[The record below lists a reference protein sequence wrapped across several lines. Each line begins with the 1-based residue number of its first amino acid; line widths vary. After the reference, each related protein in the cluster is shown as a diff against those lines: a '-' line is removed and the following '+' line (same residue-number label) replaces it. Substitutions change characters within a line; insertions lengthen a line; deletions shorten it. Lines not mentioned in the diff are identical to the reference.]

1 MELKKRLH
9 NLWELESI
17 GIKQEESS
25 VLELFKETI
34 TLRNQRYKVSLPW
47 EEAHDPLPDNHSL
60 RQRRLQSFLKR
71 LSQKPEQLEEYDRVI
86 KDQLDKGI
94 IERVDQ
100 SEKTQPCHLIH
111 YLPHHYVVREDKST
125 TKLHIVNNALAR
137 KNWPPSIDCLH
148 TLPPLTP
155 DILEI
160 LIRFSVQPIAIVA
173 DIEKAF
179 LMKVS
184 WLRNGSQIRKKQE
197 KWKMYLKWF
206 SHQSEWRKWNCKQYE
221 I

>member
-47 EEAHDPLPDNHSL
+47 EEAHDPLPNNHSL

-111 YLPHHYVVREDKST
+111 HCVVREDKST

-197 KWKMYLKWF
+197 KWKMYLK
-206 SHQSEWRKWNCKQYE
+206 
-221 I
+221 

>member
-47 EEAHDPLPDNHSL
+47 EEARDPLPDNHSL

-197 KWKMYLKWF
+197 KWKMYLK
-206 SHQSEWRKWNCKQYE
+206 
-221 I
+221 

>member
-1 MELKKRLH
+1 MELKKRLY

-34 TLRNQRYKVSLPW
+34 TLRNQRYKVGLPW

-60 RQRRLQSFLKR
+60 RQRLQSFLKR
-71 LSQKPEQLEEYDRVI
+71 LSQMPEQLEYDRVI

-100 SEKTQPCHLIH
+100 SEKTQPCHQIH
-111 YLPHHYVVREDKST
+111 YLPHHCVVREDKST
-125 TKLHIVNNALAR
+125 TKLRIVNNALAR
-137 KNWPPSIDCLH
+137 KNGLPSIDCLH
-148 TLPPLTP
+148 TRPPLTP

-173 DIEKAF
+173 GIEKAF
-179 LMKVS
+179 LKKVS
-184 WLRNGSQIRKKQE
+184 WLRNGSQIKKKQE
-197 KWKMYLKWF
+197 KWKMYLK
-206 SHQSEWRKWNCKQYE
+206 
-221 I
+221 

>member
-1 MELKKRLH
+1 MELRKRLH
-9 NLWELESI
+9 NLWELESV

-71 LSQKPEQLEEYDRVI
+71 LSQKPEKLEEYDRVI

-111 YLPHHYVVREDKST
+111 YLPHHCVVREDKST

-148 TLPPLTP
+148 TRPPLTP
-155 DILEI
+155 DILKI

-197 KWKMYLKWF
+197 K
-206 SHQSEWRKWNCKQYE
+206 
-221 I
+221 

>member
-1 MELKKRLH
+1 MELKKRLY

-34 TLRNQRYKVSLPW
+34 TLRNQRYKVGLPW

-60 RQRRLQSFLKR
+60 RQRLQSFLKR
-71 LSQKPEQLEEYDRVI
+71 LSQMPEQLEYDRVI

-100 SEKTQPCHLIH
+100 SEKTQPCHQIH
-111 YLPHHYVVREDKST
+111 YLPHHCVVREDKST
-125 TKLHIVNNALAR
+125 TKLRIVNNALAR
-137 KNWPPSIDCLH
+137 KNGSPSIDCLH
-148 TLPPLTP
+148 TQPPLTP

-173 DIEKAF
+173 GIEKAF
-179 LMKVS
+179 LKKVS
-184 WLRNGSQIRKKQE
+184 WLRNGSQIKKKQE
-197 KWKMYLKWF
+197 KWKMYLK
-206 SHQSEWRKWNCKQYE
+206 
-221 I
+221 

>member
-86 KDQLDKGI
+86 KDQLEQGI

-100 SEKTQPCHLIH
+100 SEKTQPCRLIH
-111 YLPHHYVVREDKST
+111 YLPHHCVVREDKST
-125 TKLHIVNNALAR
+125 TKLHIVNNALTR
-137 KNWPPSIDCLH
+137 KHWPPSIDCLH
-148 TLPPLTP
+148 TRPPLTP

-197 KWKMYLKWF
+197 KWKMYLK
-206 SHQSEWRKWNCKQYE
+206 
-221 I
+221 

>member
-1 MELKKRLH
+1 MELTKRLY

-34 TLRNQRYKVSLPW
+34 TLRNQRYKVGLPW

-60 RQRRLQSFLKR
+60 RQRLQSFLKR
-71 LSQKPEQLEEYDRVI
+71 LSQMPEQLEYDRVI

-100 SEKTQPCHLIH
+100 SEKTQPCHQIH
-111 YLPHHYVVREDKST
+111 YLPHHCVVREDKST
-125 TKLHIVNNALAR
+125 TKLRIVNNALAR
-137 KNWPPSIDCLH
+137 KNGSPSIDCLH
-148 TLPPLTP
+148 TRPPLTP

-173 DIEKAF
+173 GIEKAF
-179 LMKVS
+179 LKKVS
-184 WLRNGSQIRKKQE
+184 WLRNGSQIKKKQE
-197 KWKMYLKWF
+197 KWKMYLK
-206 SHQSEWRKWNCKQYE
+206 
-221 I
+221 